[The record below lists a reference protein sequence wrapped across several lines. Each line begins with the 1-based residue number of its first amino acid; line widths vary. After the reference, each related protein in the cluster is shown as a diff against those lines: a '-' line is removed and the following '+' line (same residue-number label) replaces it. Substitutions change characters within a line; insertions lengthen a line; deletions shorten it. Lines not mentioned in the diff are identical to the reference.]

1 MASPRFLRLAL
12 LVLFA
17 ATACS
22 SEPAQRN
29 EPPEPDAASTPG
41 ESDTPNSP
49 SEPNAPNSPDAPDA
63 STDPPPDDEPTLQQR
78 IDAATVTAANHPA
91 CSLTELPEGFYWE
104 IGDRGGMRASGEIA
118 GSNTPTA
125 TTVVPVASAS
135 KWVYATY
142 VLEKRGRVLEDDVPY
157 LRQTSG
163 WTMSAAD
170 ALCLGKTVGECAANA
185 TLNEALIDRF
195 NYGPGH
201 FLRHAAEVMNLASM
215 RALALTNEIRA
226 QLGESD
232 FSYTQTNLAG
242 ALQASAS
249 GYASFLRA
257 MLRGEFVMSGELG
270 AHKVCA
276 SAVCSGEAGLSPA
289 PPDEAWSY
297 SLGHWVEDDPQRGDH
312 AFSSAGALGF
322 YPWIDGRKTWYGVLA
337 RRAALPSA
345 EQGIRSLRC
354 GRAIRQAWLTG
365 VEVMTATPS
374 P

>member
-1 MASPRFLRLAL
+1 MASPQSLRLAL
-12 LVLFA
+12 LAFCA
-17 ATACS
+17 ATACGRDA
-22 SEPAQRN
+22 AQPD

-41 ESDTPNSP
+41 ASDTPNSL

-63 STDPPPDDEPTLQQR
+63 PTDPPPDDEPTVQQR
-78 IDAATVTAANHPA
+78 IDAATETAANHPA
-91 CSLTELPEGFYWE
+91 CSVTELPEGFYWE
-104 IGDRGGMRASGEIA
+104 IGDRDGVRASGAIT

-125 TTVVPVASAS
+125 TTVIPVASAS

-142 VLEKRGRVLEDDVPY
+142 VLEKRGRVLEEDVPY

-170 ALCLGKTVGECAANA
+170 ALCLGKTVGECGANA
-185 TLNEALIDRF
+185 TLDDTLVGRF

-201 FLRHAAEVMNLASM
+201 FLRHAADVMNLASM
-215 RALALTNEIRA
+215 RALALTNEIKA
-226 QLGESD
+226 QLGASD
-232 FSYTQTNLAG
+232 FRYTQTNVAG

-270 AHKVCA
+270 AQKVCA
-276 SAVCSGEAGLSPA
+276 SAVCSGEAELSPA

-297 SLGHWVEDDPQRGDH
+297 SLGHWVEDDPQRGDY

-322 YPWIDGRKTWYGVLA
+322 YPWIDGSKTWYGVLA

-345 EQGIRSLRC
+345 EQGIRSIRC
-354 GRAIRQAWLTG
+354 GRVIRQAWLTG
-365 VEVMTATPS
+365 VAVTTATPS